1 MKRSRRILLLGAS
14 LAALTLVQ
22 GCASTRVKT
31 TNLVNPP
38 PAEAFKNFGRI
49 EVKTVTY
56 APGVKGKGVDRI
68 DANIKKDLAEKLAE
82 WNRRPHNGR
91 TLVVE
96 PVVEQLEL
104 TGGASRVMFGPLA
117 GSSGVLMRMNIKDS
131 NGKVIATPEF
141 FQRADAMSAGWTMG
155 VGDGMM
161 LTRVSNLASAY
172 LIGNFEVAHGGP
184 TGADDKAVK
193 AGNKQ

>member
-1 MKRSRRILLLGAS
+1 MMNSRRS
-14 LAALTLVQ
+14 VLAAIGLLALALVQ
-22 GCASTRVKT
+22 GCAATRVKSSS
-31 TNLVNPP
+31 LVNPP

-49 EVKTVTY
+49 EVKPVTF
-56 APGVKGKGVDRI
+56 AAGAKGKERGVERI
-68 DANIKKDLAEKLAE
+68 DANFKKDLAEKLAE
-82 WNRRPHNGR
+82 WNSRPQNGR

-96 PVVEQLEL
+96 PVIEQLEL

-117 GSSGVLMRMNIKDS
+117 GSSGVLMRMHIKDA

-155 VGDGMM
+155 VGDGLM

-172 LIGNFEVAHGGP
+172 LIGNFEVARGGP
-184 TGADDKAVK
+184 TGADAKAVK
-193 AGNKQ
+193 Q

>member
-1 MKRSRRILLLGAS
+1 MNRRSLLLCGAVGA
-14 LAALTLVQ
+14 LALLQ
-22 GCASTRVKT
+22 GCSTSVRSSS
-31 TNLVNPP
+31 LVNPP

-49 EVKTVTY
+49 EVKQVAF
-56 APGVKGKGVDRI
+56 APGVKGKAKGVERI
-68 DANIKKDLAEKLAE
+68 EANIRKDLAEKLKE
-82 WNRRPHNGR
+82 WNSRPQNGR

-104 TGGASRVMFGPLA
+104 TGSATRVMFGPLA
-117 GSSGVLMRMNIKDS
+117 GSSGVLMRMNIKDG

-141 FQRADAMSAGWTMG
+141 FQRADALAAGWTMT
-155 VGDGMM
+155 VGDSMM

-172 LIGNFEVAHGGP
+172 LIGNYDVAHGGP

-193 AGNKQ
+193 Q